1 MAAGLIH
8 PGRVVA
14 VEPGG
19 PLVVVPQVGGTSSFG
34 PLPTTVPDLVVGE
47 IVLVTSLGTS
57 RDQLVV
63 LGRMTGRVPE
73 VTEIP
78 GLAGQLDT
86 LTAVNGTQDNR
97 LTAAE
102 AVNTTQNGRLGNV
115 ETVNTTQDGR
125 LGTIESVNTT
135 QGGAITSNATAVTT
149 LRADTVGK
157 VSAKGDLLV
166 ANAAGVVVRRPVG
179 ANDQV
184 LTADS
189 AQGDGV
195 AWKAVKG
202 LPLGLA
208 GAVEA
213 TRYAGATA
221 GGPPTTGTFAVGDF
235 VLDRALGDAWLC
247 TAAGTPG
254 TWISRTKGS
263 ADRLTLLEGYEKYG
277 WIGSVTAVHETL
289 TLMTTWPTADA
300 GNSTRMVS
308 PNTTGQVT
316 LGKAGR
322 WSLSFSS
329 YSDAIY
335 NGYTII
341 YMNWPSG
348 GWLPIIDMADGRWRG
363 AGFAGAGQSW
373 QHADW
378 TGWVTTTQA
387 AQPIKLYVLQRN
399 SNTETVNYNTGLVAN
414 YLGGA

>member
-1 MAAGLIH
+1 MAAGLIYA
-8 PGRVVA
+8 GRVVDTT
-14 VEPGG
+14 VGG
-19 PLVVVPQVGGTSSFG
+19 PLVVVPQIGGTASYG
-34 PLPTTVPDLVVGE
+34 PLPSAVPDLAIGE
-47 IVLVTSLGTS
+47 VVLVTSLGVS

-63 LGRMTGRVPE
+63 LGRMAGRVPE
-73 VTEIP
+73 VGEIP
-78 GLAGQLDT
+78 GLATRLAGIDALD
-86 LTAVNGTQDNR
+86 A
-97 LTAAE
+97 
-102 AVNTTQNGRLGNV
+102 TQNGRLGSVESKNTEQDGRLGNV
-115 ETVNTTQDGR
+115 ETVNTTQ
-125 LGTIESVNTT
+125 
-135 QGGAITSNATAVTT
+135 GGAITSNTTAITT

-157 VSAKGDLLV
+157 VSTKGDLLV

-179 ANDQV
+179 INDQV
-184 LTADS
+184 LTSDS
-189 AQGDGV
+189 TQSDGI

-221 GGPPTTGTFAVGDF
+221 GGAPTAGTFAVGDF
-235 VLDRALGDAWLC
+235 VLDRATGDAWLC

-263 ADRLTLLEGYEKYG
+263 ADRLTLLEGFEKYG
-277 WIGSVTAVHETL
+277 WTGSVTAVHETL
-289 TLMTTWPTADA
+289 TLMTAWPTANA

-322 WSLSFSS
+322 WSLSFSA

-378 TGWVTTTQA
+378 TGWVTAAQA

>member
-1 MAAGLIH
+1 MTAGLIH

-14 VEPGG
+14 VELGG
-19 PLVVVPQVGGTSSFG
+19 PLVVVPQIGGTSSFG
-34 PLPTTVPDLVVGE
+34 PLPSTVPDLAVGE

-78 GLAGQLDT
+78 GLAEQLAA
-86 LTAVNGTQDNR
+86 LTAHD
-97 LTAAE
+97 
-102 AVNTTQNGRLGNV
+102 
-115 ETVNTTQDGR
+115 TTQDGR
-125 LGTIESVNTT
+125 LTAVEGKNTQQDGRLGDIETVNVA
-135 QGGAITSNATAVTT
+135 QGSSIGANATAITSNATAVTT

-157 VSAKGDLLV
+157 VTTKGDLLV
-166 ANAAGVVVRRPVG
+166 ANAAGVVVRRPAG
-179 ANDQV
+179 TNDQV

-189 AQGDGV
+189 AQGDGI

-202 LPLGLA
+202 LPLGLV
-208 GAVEA
+208 GAIEA

-221 GGPPTTGTFAVGDF
+221 GGLPTAGTFAVGDF
-235 VLDRALGDAWLC
+235 VLDRATGDTWLC

-277 WIGSVTAVHETL
+277 WTGSVTAVHETL
-289 TLMTTWPTADA
+289 TLMTAWPTANA

-322 WSLSFSS
+322 WSLSFSA

-348 GWLPIIDMADGRWRG
+348 GWLPITDMADGRWRG

-378 TGWVTTTQA
+378 TGWVTAAQA

>member
-1 MAAGLIH
+1 MAAGLIYA
-8 PGRVVA
+8 GRVVDTT
-14 VEPGG
+14 VGG
-19 PLVVVPQVGGTSSFG
+19 PLVVVPQIGGTASYG
-34 PLPTTVPDLVVGE
+34 PLPSAVPDLAVGE
-47 IVLVTSLGTS
+47 VVLVTSLGVS

-63 LGRMTGRVPE
+63 LGRMAGRVPE
-73 VTEIP
+73 VGEIP
-78 GLAGQLDT
+78 GLATRLAGIDALD
-86 LTAVNGTQDNR
+86 A
-97 LTAAE
+97 
-102 AVNTTQNGRLGNV
+102 TQNGRLGSVESKNTEQDGRLGNV
-115 ETVNTTQDGR
+115 ETVNTTQ
-125 LGTIESVNTT
+125 
-135 QGGAITSNATAVTT
+135 GGAITSNTTAITT

-157 VSAKGDLLV
+157 VSTKGDLLV

-184 LTADS
+184 LTSDS
-189 AQGDGV
+189 TQSDGI

-221 GGPPTTGTFAVGDF
+221 GGAPTAGTFAVGDF
-235 VLDRALGDAWLC
+235 VLDRATGDAWLC

-277 WIGSVTAVHETL
+277 WTGSVTAVHETL
-289 TLMTTWPTADA
+289 TLMTAWPTAAA

-322 WSLSFSS
+322 WSLSFSA

-378 TGWVTTTQA
+378 TGWVTAAQA